1 MKANYL
7 CRNSIA
13 MAIALTAIATGTQA
27 ATSYTITPLGT
38 DEIGLSG
45 PVPTAISSSG
55 FVTGSAFNLDS
66 YNAVIW
72 DTSGN
77 PQLLFPNT
85 TSESF
90 AIDINAANQVLI
102 DPYLIWDKGVV
113 TSLAAGNNGAT
124 IIGGQINDTTQ
135 LSFTRL
141 TLVNGQYLYRASRAD
156 YSSAIELGVL
166 PGQTQSWANNL
177 NNSGDVV
184 GYSYTTSYIETR
196 ATLWRNGTIIDVGV
210 LSGQTNST
218 ATDINDNGRIV
229 GTSGGR
235 LFTWENGVMSDL
247 GTISTG
253 AIMKSRAINN
263 NGEIVGSYTPSGG
276 GGGNFLWSNG
286 VFTDLNPLTGYSNI
300 GSCDSLDINDAGQIL
315 LCSLRLTPA
324 APASDLIATIS
335 APSSAVTGVSFSY
348 TATVKNVGALDSTN
362 VIFNSALPAN
372 AAFYSVTTSQGIC
385 SGTSTVTC
393 SLNTLVPGASATV
406 QIAVTPNVVGP
417 LTLAATATGSEV
429 EHNTLNNSS
438 ARNVNVSAPT
448 ADMSASMT
456 GSASTIKR
464 NYNLTYTI
472 NVKNN
477 GPVSASGVTVTDTL
491 PSSMKFVSAST
502 TQGSCSGTTS
512 VTCSL
517 GTMANG
523 ASATVKIVVQARN
536 TGTYTNTAKVSSTTT
551 DSVSSNNTT
560 SVSTTVN

>member
-1 MKANYL
+1 MKATYL

-27 ATSYTITPLGT
+27 ASSYTITPLGT

-90 AIDINAANQVLI
+90 AIDINATNQVLI

-113 TSLAAGNNGAT
+113 TSLAAGNTGAT
-124 IIGGQINDTTQ
+124 IIGGQINDATQ

-196 ATLWRNGTIIDVGV
+196 ATLWRNGNIIDVGV

-247 GTISTG
+247 GTISDLRGT
-253 AIMKSRAINN
+253 SNF
-263 NGEIVGSYTPSGG
+263 GSVSSLGG
-276 GGGNFLWSNG
+276 
-286 VFTDLNPLTGYSNI
+286 T
-300 GSCDSLDINDAGQIL
+300 
-315 LCSLRLTPA
+315 
-324 APASDLIATIS
+324 SDLGGVHGFVL
-335 APSSAVTGVSFSY
+335 AVGVIG
-348 TATVKNVGALDSTN
+348 VGCL
-362 VIFNSALPAN
+362 
-372 AAFYSVTTSQGIC
+372 
-385 SGTSTVTC
+385 
-393 SLNTLVPGASATV
+393 GAGRGRS
-406 QIAVTPNVVGP
+406 PYGDRW
-417 LTLAATATGSEV
+417 G
-429 EHNTLNNSS
+429 
-438 ARNVNVSAPT
+438 RRRR
-448 ADMSASMT
+448 
-456 GSASTIKR
+456 G
-464 NYNLTYTI
+464 
-472 NVKNN
+472 
-477 GPVSASGVTVTDTL
+477 
-491 PSSMKFVSAST
+491 
-502 TQGSCSGTTS
+502 C
-512 VTCSL
+512 
-517 GTMANG
+517 NG
-523 ASATVKIVVQARN
+523 ASDACSASRN
-536 TGTYTNTAKVSSTTT
+536 ANASEDGQEQFLGFGGVFHEPCLLCYHPENPSDGTMMRA
-551 DSVSSNNTT
+551 
-560 SVSTTVN
+560 